1 MTLNAWG
8 LILNSAGALVLFFVG
23 FPPNEYT
30 KDGLWKKSTS
40 VVIPTKHGKL
50 KYWLAYVGIGLLFA
64 GFALQ
69 LVSELWR

>member
-8 LILNSAGALVLFFVG
+8 LILNSVGAIILFFVG

-30 KDGLWKKSTS
+30 KEGLWKKSNS
-40 VVIPTKHGKL
+40 VVIPTKHGKV
-50 KYWLAYVGIGLLFA
+50 KYSLSYLGIGLLFA

-69 LVSELWR
+69 LASEIWR